1 MAASKPQSSYQ
12 IIGLVTASVFLMLF
26 AFTMY
31 KLDRA
36 GATPYK
42 TQVKNG
48 YATMDDSYLDPPKTT
63 HPLDAMIANRKAGEP
78 VISPD
83 KPKTPPQRFEFYS
96 VLPEFQVDVPTD
108 NDRLRRAATRSASEA
123 LESATAAVDRQ
134 LENLA
139 GHVVQVPAK
148 SHTANQL
155 IAGGTGEF
163 LQAGSFIDMSDARRR
178 RAEVIMLGLNA
189 KVESAQVQGR
199 VYHRVKLG
207 PFDATR
213 DRLQAQQRL
222 ASAGIEVIVKS
233 R

>member
-12 IIGLVTASVFLMLF
+12 IIGLVTASIFLMLF

-48 YATMDDSYLDPPKTT
+48 YATMDDSYLDPPA
-63 HPLDAMIANRKAGEP
+63 PSNSIEAI
-78 VISPD
+78 ISARSGNTPPPAAP
-83 KPKTPPQRFEFYS
+83 KPKSSDRFEFYS
-96 VLPEFQVDVPTD
+96 VLPDFQVDVPTD
-108 NDRLRRAATRSASEA
+108 NDRLRRSAAQSARQALDAATAPAQSHEIIQVQAKARP
-123 LESATAAVDRQ
+123 AAQ
-134 LENLA
+134 IIN
-139 GHVVQVPAK
+139 
-148 SHTANQL
+148 S
-155 IAGGTGEF
+155 GGDGAY
-163 LQAGSFIDMSDARRR
+163 LQAGSFIDMSDASRR

-199 VYHRVKLG
+199 IYHRVKLG
-207 PFDATR
+207 PYADASQR
-213 DRLQAQQRL
+213 QQAQQRL
-222 ASAGIEVIVKS
+222 VTAGIDAIVKS

>member
-12 IIGLVTASVFLMLF
+12 IIGLATASIFLMLF

-48 YATMDDSYLDPPKTT
+48 YATMDDSYLDPPRTT
-63 HPLDAMIANRKAGEP
+63 HPLDAMIAGRKPGEAIAVP
-78 VISPD
+78 SEPERA
-83 KPKTPPQRFEFYS
+83 PERFAFYS
-96 VLPEFQVDVPTD
+96 VLPEFRVDVPPD
-108 NDRLRRAATRSASEA
+108 SDSLRRAAARSARQA
-123 LESATAAVDRQ
+123 LESATAEAEQ
-134 LENLA
+134 LA
-139 GHVVQVPAK
+139 GQLVQVPAN
-148 SHTANQL
+148 ARP
-155 IAGGTGEF
+155 TGRVDSGSGAF
-163 LQAGSFIDMSDARRR
+163 LQAGSFIEMSDARRR
-178 RAEVIMLGLNA
+178 RAEVIMLGLSA

-207 PFDATR
+207 PYTDAQQ
-213 DRLQAQQRL
+213 RLQAQQRL
-222 ASAGIEVIVKS
+222 AGAGIDAIVKA

>member
-1 MAASKPQSSYQ
+1 MAASKQQSSYQ
-12 IIGLVTASVFLMLF
+12 IIGLITASVFLMLF

-48 YATMDDSYLDPPKTT
+48 YATMDDSYLDPPETAN
-63 HPLDAMIANRKAGEP
+63 PLDTILAARTGGATT
-78 VISPD
+78 VAA
-83 KPKTPPQRFEFYS
+83 KPKSAPNRFEFYS
-96 VLPEFQVDVPTD
+96 VLPDFQVDVPTD
-108 NDRLRRAATRSASEA
+108 NDRLRRSAEQNARQARDLATNAAQLQTEQVIQVQANARPATHIANSASNGA
-123 LESATAAVDRQ
+123 
-134 LENLA
+134 
-139 GHVVQVPAK
+139 
-148 SHTANQL
+148 
-155 IAGGTGEF
+155 F

-199 VYHRVKLG
+199 IYHRVKLG
-207 PFDATR
+207 PYADTSQR
-213 DRLQAQQRL
+213 QQAQQRL
-222 ASAGIEVIVKS
+222 VTAGIDAIVKS

>member
-42 TQVKNG
+42 TQLKNG
-48 YATMDDSYLDPPKTT
+48 YATMDDSYLDPPKTE
-63 HPLDAMIANRKAGEP
+63 HPLDAIIANRKTDATA
-78 VISPD
+78 VVAN
-83 KPKTPPQRFEFYS
+83 PPEKQQRFEFYS
-96 VLPEFQVDVPTD
+96 LLPDFQVDVPMD
-108 NDRLRRAATRSASEA
+108 NDRLRRAAAQGAREA
-123 LESATAAVDRQ
+123 LESATQVTEQ
-134 LENLA
+134 LA
-139 GHVVQVPAK
+139 GQVIQVPANARPAAHIMD
-148 SHTANQL
+148 SAR
-155 IAGGTGEF
+155 GEF
-163 LQAGSFIDMSDARRR
+163 LQAGSFMDMSDARRR

-199 VYHRVKLG
+199 IYHRVKLG
-207 PFDATR
+207 PYEDQ
-213 DRLQAQQRL
+213 RLRVQAQQRL
-222 ASAGIEVIVKS
+222 ATAGIDVIIKS